1 MAEQYFAPEQ
11 SNIGWGLTLK
21 MAGKHPAVAER
32 IWRTYSDA
40 LEYANDFKGTATDGI
55 GLSILQDTVVGDKT
69 YKAGIYY
76 LKKAA
81 TAEGAND
88 AVLVP
93 TGMSE
98 EDLMALINSKIEG
111 NVASIDEIGF
121 SDNSL
126 YILYTYVNGEQEEMS
141 VELPTA
147 TESNDGLMTSEHVKS
162 LAKKIEGVKINGTS
176 LVNNNGVAEGTFS
189 FGMDKDDKKIV
200 LEFGGEEIG
209 NVDVAEFVKDGIL
222 DTVELATA
230 DASGNA
236 GTFMKFTFNT
246 ASGKSPIYLN
256 VESLIDVYKL
266 EKGTITAGD
275 WVTPTL
281 TITGSGTSSDPWKVS
296 LSIDDHKIGDKLEDI
311 IHSINETN
319 GNLNSTANELAAL
332 QETVEGIVSVGGEAN
347 TIVKILVNG
356 VEITPDGNRAV
367 NIPLATTSA
376 AGVMSATDKAKLDGI
391 EEMTEADILEA
402 IAIAFDEQE

>member
-11 SNIGWGLTLK
+11 SNKGWGLTLK

-55 GLSILQDTVVGDKT
+55 VLSILQDTVVGGKT
-69 YKAGIYY
+69 YKSGIYY

-98 EDLMALINSKIEG
+98 EDLTALINSKIEG
-111 NVASIDEIGF
+111 NVASIDEISF

-147 TESNDGLMTSEHVKS
+147 TESNDGLMTAEHVKS
-162 LAKKIEGVKINGTS
+162 LAKKIEGVKINGVTLTGS
-176 LVNNNGVAEGTFS
+176 DGVVQGNFVFDFDKNGEN
-189 FGMDKDDKKIV
+189 IV
-200 LEFGGEEIG
+200 LSLGDEVIG
-209 NVDVAEFVKDGIL
+209 SINVEQFVKDGIL

-256 VESLIDVYKL
+256 VEKLIDIYKF
-266 EKGTITAGD
+266 GNSQVTAGD
-275 WVTPTL
+275 FVVP
-281 TITGSGTSSDPWKVS
+281 TITVHGTGNASDPWQIE
-296 LSIDDHKIGDKLEDI
+296 LTIDDHLIGQRFENI
-311 IHSINETN
+311 TNTINEIN
-319 GNLNSTANELAAL
+319 DNLNSTANELAAL
-332 QETVEGIVSVGGEAN
+332 QATVDGIVSVGGEAN
-347 TIVKILVNG
+347 KVNDVKVNG
-356 VEITPDGNRAV
+356 VSVVTDKVA

-376 AGVMSATDKAKLDGI
+376 AGVMSASDKAKLDSI
-391 EEMTEADILEA
+391 EEMSEDDILDA
-402 IAIAFDEQE
+402 IATAFEG